1 LSCQYIREVK
11 QLKPTNK
18 RILDAAMQLL
28 VRKGYRATTTKEIAE
43 KANVS
48 EATIFRNFKNKQGLV
63 EALLSQ
69 DSSNRSSIL
78 EQTEGDLHKDLL
90 HIGTCLLE
98 ELERRKDIIKI
109 SFREPAMF
117 QDVINHVTEY
127 PQSMKQLLVDYLK
140 TMSKKGVIQ
149 SGDEAEHADV
159 FMSIIFGYF
168 IHRLHLG
175 DRVISMPQEK
185 MLEHSTTLFV
195 KGISAD

>member
-1 LSCQYIREVK
+1 MSCQYIREVK

>member
-1 LSCQYIREVK
+1 LR
-11 QLKPTNK
+11 PTNK

-28 VRKGYRATTTKEIAE
+28 VKKGYRATTTKEIAE

-69 DSSNRSSIL
+69 HSSNRGSIL
-78 EQTEGDLHKDLL
+78 EQTEGDLYKDLL

-98 ELERRKDIIKI
+98 ELEHRKDIIKI

-140 TMSKKGVIQ
+140 TMGEKGVIQ
-149 SGDEAEHADV
+149 TGNEAEHADV

-185 MLEHSTTLFV
+185 MLEHSTALFV

>member
-1 LSCQYIREVK
+1 MR
-11 QLKPTNK
+11 PTNK

-28 VRKGYRATTTKEIAE
+28 VKKGYRATTTKEIAE

-69 DSSNRSSIL
+69 HSPNRSSIL
-78 EQTEGDLHKDLL
+78 EQTEGDLYKDML

-98 ELERRKDIIKI
+98 ELEQKKDIIKI

-117 QDVINHVTEY
+117 QDIINHVTEY
-127 PQSMKQLLVDYLK
+127 HQFMKQLLIDYLK
-140 TMSKKGVIQ
+140 SMGEKGVIQ
-149 SGDEAEHADV
+149 IGDEAEHADV

-168 IHRLHLG
+168 IHRLHLE
-175 DRVISMPQEK
+175 DRATSMPQKK
-185 MLEHSTTLFV
+185 MLEHSTALFV
-195 KGISAD
+195 KGIS

>member
-1 LSCQYIREVK
+1 MR
-11 QLKPTNK
+11 PTNK

-28 VRKGYRATTTKEIAE
+28 VKKGYRATTTKEIAE

-69 DSSNRSSIL
+69 HSPNRGSIL
-78 EQTEGDLHKDLL
+78 EQTEGDLYKDLL

-98 ELERRKDIIKI
+98 ELEHRKDIIKI

-140 TMSKKGVIQ
+140 TMGEKGVIQ
-149 SGDEAEHADV
+149 TGNEAEHADV

-175 DRVISMPQEK
+175 DRAYQCPRK
-185 MLEHSTTLFV
+185 KCWSTAQLYLSKEFLLINSLT
-195 KGISAD
+195 

>member
-1 LSCQYIREVK
+1 MR
-11 QLKPTNK
+11 PTNK

-28 VRKGYRATTTKEIAE
+28 VKKGYRATTTKEIAE

-69 DSSNRSSIL
+69 HSSNRGSIL
-78 EQTEGDLHKDLL
+78 EQTEGDLYKDLL

-98 ELERRKDIIKI
+98 ELEHRKDIIKI

-140 TMSKKGVIQ
+140 TMGEKGVIQ
-149 SGDEAEHADV
+149 TGKEAEHADV

-185 MLEHSTTLFV
+185 MLEHSTALFV

>member
-1 LSCQYIREVK
+1 MR
-11 QLKPTNK
+11 PTNK

-28 VRKGYRATTTKEIAE
+28 VKKGYRATTTKEIAE

-69 DSSNRSSIL
+69 HSSNRGSIL
-78 EQTEGDLHKDLL
+78 EQTEGDLYKDLL

-98 ELERRKDIIKI
+98 ELEHRKDIIKI

-140 TMSKKGVIQ
+140 TMGEKGVIQ
-149 SGDEAEHADV
+149 TGNEAEHADV

-175 DRVISMPQEK
+175 DRVISMPRKKCWSIAQLYLSKEF
-185 MLEHSTTLFV
+185 LLINSL
-195 KGISAD
+195 A

>member
-1 LSCQYIREVK
+1 M
-11 QLKPTNK
+11 KPTNK

-69 DSSNRSSIL
+69 HPPNRSSIL
-78 EQTEGDLHKDLL
+78 EQTEGDLYKDLL

-98 ELERRKDIIKI
+98 ELEQRKDMIKI
-109 SFREPAMF
+109 SCEPTMF

-127 PQSMKQLLVDYLK
+127 PKSMKQLLVDYLK
-140 TMSKKGVIQ
+140 TMGEKGVIQ

-185 MLEHSTTLFV
+185 MLKHSTTLFV